1 MTPSTNL
8 DIKHPAFAQR
18 LCQAMDSAG
27 IKAADLNRAIG
38 ISHEM
43 VRRYRMGA
51 AKPRNIEALAQVLR
65 VDPAWLALGKGNND
79 RQACSASDDKPVLT
93 PLLMARI
100 AALSAEKH
108 AQLTVM
114 LDGLLRG
121 LELDLTQSQ

>member
-1 MTPSTNL
+1 MAQSINL

-51 AKPRNIEALAQVLR
+51 AKPRNIEALALVLR

-79 RQACSASDDKPVLT
+79 RQACSGSDANPVLD

-100 AALSAEKH
+100 AALSPAKQ
-108 AQLTVM
+108 AQLRIM

-121 LELDLTQSQ
+121 LELDS